1 MKPQN
6 HKRSSKNRDRLSEM
20 PDEVIVHILSY
31 LPIVD
36 AVRTMLIRPFGTLWT
51 WVPTLDFD
59 LEEVLAELVP
69 ADCYWTTD
77 DVRRS
82 FIFVC
87 NVLMLHKRPFIDK
100 FRLYLH
106 YQTNGIRRSEL
117 GDEIRMCLKLAL
129 DKQARAIYFDEVG
142 NQYFSKSSDYPNFI
156 SESLVT
162 LELTSFIIY
171 PKLEV
176 DLGSLKE
183 LILDN
188 VTMTEKEF
196 QKFISGCPS
205 LQVLHIDSPSYIR
218 NLSFSAPNIRK
229 LFLRLEE
236 EYPDEEPDEEPWRL
250 DFPNLKSLD
259 LNLYGIPDII
269 HMEFSCVR
277 DVCLSVSFRR
287 LGDSE
292 IELRRFKL
300 FWEKLSQS
308 EVFRL
313 PLNLDSE
320 HFLHLL
326 NDLDL
331 LQIRWKRVVLPLRII
346 CQRCVLG
353 VYQLIRSSKDLE
365 ELDVH
370 TNTTLTSRSVC
381 DTPNLF
387 SGELLYP
394 CVMPKLK
401 TVTLH
406 GYAKPW
412 EHQLQLVEFLLKS
425 ATVLEKLVIVP
436 NKCRLTAEEKLD
448 FVIHV
453 SSFQRFSPSAR
464 VLFL

>member
-36 AVRTMLIRPFGTLWT
+36 AVRTMLIRPFGNLWT
-51 WVPTLDFD
+51 LVPTLDFD

-82 FIFVC
+82 FIFVR

-100 FRLYLH
+100 FRLDLY
-106 YQTNGIRRSEL
+106 YESSKIRRSEL

-142 NQYFSKSSDYPNFI
+142 NQYFSESSDYPNFI

-162 LELTSFIIY
+162 LKLTHFIIY
-171 PKLEV
+171 PELQV
-176 DLGSLKE
+176 DLRSLKE
-183 LILDN
+183 LTLDY
-188 VTMTEKEF
+188 VTMTEEEF

-205 LQVLHIDSPSYIR
+205 LQVLHINSPSHIR

-229 LFLRLEE
+229 LFLRFEE
-236 EYPDEEPDEEPWRL
+236 DYPDEEPLVL

-259 LNLYGIPDII
+259 LDLFYGIPDII
-269 HMEFSCVR
+269 HMDVSCVR
-277 DVCLSVSFRR
+277 DVSVSFCQ
-287 LGDSE
+287 LWDSDN
-292 IELRRFKL
+292 ELRRFKL

-313 PLNLDSE
+313 QLNPASE
-320 HFLHLL
+320 DFLHLL
-326 NDLDL
+326 DDLHL
-331 LQIRWKRVVLPLRII
+331 LQIGWKHVVLSLRII

-353 VYQLIRSSKDLE
+353 FYQLIRSSKDLE
-365 ELDVH
+365 ELDIH
-370 TNTTLTSRSVC
+370 TDTTLTPSSVC

-394 CVMPKLK
+394 CVMPKLR

-425 ATVLEKLVIVP
+425 ATVLQKLVIVP

-448 FVIHV
+448 FVMRV
-453 SSFQRFSPSAR
+453 SSFQRSSPSAR